1 MPTFNTL
8 KPNQIC
14 SLIFVGVFGAV
25 CSWLRLWRR
34 LPSLSCHTQDVQ
46 EELFDNDSLHCFNG
60 ALSAPVRKANASNN
74 PKATYGS
81 YSVTTKFPTSVSIA
95 SLREAGKLVKSVAK
109 KKLLLNFEQLDVAS
123 RQWKDAVKV
132 ECAVDSE
139 KFSSGGF
146 RDSEHCVLTG
156 KSTKQN
162 IPDHWVI
169 KMYNDKSKEAI
180 GSQFNTNIESHCRKK
195 VQIHDVAGHLT
206 KKFKSQAPKEMGECF
221 QYKHVYFRGTQ
232 RPFSGKYLFG
242 AL

>member
-1 MPTFNTL
+1 MR
-8 KPNQIC
+8 
-14 SLIFVGVFGAV
+14 FVV
-25 CSWLRLWRR
+25 CQDYGEDSYH
-34 LPSLSCHTQDVQ
+34 SHTQDVQ
-46 EELFDNDSLHCFNG
+46 EELFDNDSVHCTTG

-81 YSVTTKFPTSVSIA
+81 FSVTTKFPSSVSIA
-95 SLREAGKLVKSVAK
+95 SLLEAGKLVKSVAK
-109 KKLLLNFEQLDVAS
+109 KKLLLNFEQLDIAS

-146 RDSEHCVLTG
+146 RDSEPCVLTG

-180 GSQFNTNIESHCRKK
+180 GSQFNTNIERHCRKK

-221 QYKHVYFRGTQ
+221 QYKHVYFTTINKQLATVEEFVPG
-232 RPFSGKYLFG
+232 PVAKLKNNDGKKAKLS
-242 AL
+242 

>member
-1 MPTFNTL
+1 M
-8 KPNQIC
+8 
-14 SLIFVGVFGAV
+14 
-25 CSWLRLWRR
+25 
-34 LPSLSCHTQDVQ
+34 
-46 EELFDNDSLHCFNG
+46 FDNDSLHCFNG

-74 PKATYGS
+74 PKATYVS
-81 YSVTTKFPTSVSIA
+81 FSVTTKFPASVSIA
-95 SLREAGKLVKSVAK
+95 SLLEAGKLVKSVAK
-109 KKLLLNFEQLDVAS
+109 KKLLLNFEQLDIAS

-221 QYKHVYFRGTQ
+221 QYKHVYFTTINKQ
-232 RPFSGKYLFG
+232 LATVEEFVPAPVAKLKNNDGKKAKLS
-242 AL
+242 